1 MLYLS
6 VQSNIILIIA
16 ATICKVRYVKK
27 CKVEW
32 TFAVRKNTCDITE
45 VKMEKLVEELRK
57 MVDFKET
64 TEPGDIVLVA
74 IDTPRSLVYA
84 RVRDITR
91 DTSRRDEWWFLSL
104 QLLTVPPQEVVWT
117 LRSEQF
123 TGQEIFSM
131 GGDKRFIQAV
141 DLDSGPSDSPV
152 DNDRKGLRQGKGRPR
167 LQVVK

>member
-1 MLYLS
+1 
-6 VQSNIILIIA
+6 
-16 ATICKVRYVKK
+16 
-27 CKVEW
+27 
-32 TFAVRKNTCDITE
+32 
-45 VKMEKLVEELRK
+45 MEKLVEELRK
-57 MVDFKET
+57 MVGFKET
-64 TEPGDIVLVA
+64 TGPGDIVLVA

-91 DTSRRDEWWFLSL
+91 DTSRRDEWWFLAL

-141 DLDSGPSDSPV
+141 DLDSGPSDPPV
-152 DNDRKGLRQGKGRPR
+152 DNDGDSKRAGKGRPR

>member
-1 MLYLS
+1 
-6 VQSNIILIIA
+6 
-16 ATICKVRYVKK
+16 
-27 CKVEW
+27 
-32 TFAVRKNTCDITE
+32 
-45 VKMEKLVEELRK
+45 MEKLVEELRK
-57 MVDFKET
+57 MVGFKDT

-84 RVRDITR
+84 RVREITR

-117 LRSEQF
+117 LRTEQF
-123 TGQEIFSM
+123 TGMEIFSM

-141 DLDSGPSDSPV
+141 DLDNGPGDPPV
-152 DNDRKGLRQGKGRPR
+152 DDDGDGQKDGKGRPR

>member
-1 MLYLS
+1 
-6 VQSNIILIIA
+6 
-16 ATICKVRYVKK
+16 
-27 CKVEW
+27 
-32 TFAVRKNTCDITE
+32 
-45 VKMEKLVEELRK
+45 MEKLVEELRK
-57 MVDFKET
+57 VVGFKDS

-84 RVRDITR
+84 RVREITR

-117 LRSEQF
+117 LRTEQF
-123 TGQEIFSM
+123 TGMEIFSM

-141 DLDSGPSDSPV
+141 DLDNVPGDPTAD
-152 DNDRKGLRQGKGRPR
+152 DNGDGKKDGKRRPR